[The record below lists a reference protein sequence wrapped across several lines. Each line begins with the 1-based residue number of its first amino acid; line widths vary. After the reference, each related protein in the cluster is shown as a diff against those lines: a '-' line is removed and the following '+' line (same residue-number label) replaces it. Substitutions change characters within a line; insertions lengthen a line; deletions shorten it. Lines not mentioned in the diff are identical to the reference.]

1 MTVESILLKAQND
14 ALRSCFAALL
24 DHVFGEGSPNVWL
37 AKYHMWDVERKSLPS
52 LTDELPENIGTPI
65 ARRRFQLQTLLDI
78 AWLEGGLEEALASTG
93 LFRRVGADQKRYA
106 AHVIDVAQ
114 GNMSEWGLVD
124 AIDRI
129 EGWNTPCIYDSF
141 GTPE

>member
-24 DHVFGEGSPNVWL
+24 DHVFGEDSPNVWL

-78 AWLEGGLEEALASTG
+78 AWLEGGLEEAEG
-93 LFRRVGADQKRYA
+93 LVGSPRRVGAGQRKYA
-106 AHVIDVAQ
+106 AQVIDVAQ
-114 GNMSEWGLVD
+114 GDMSEWGLVD

-129 EGWNTPCIYDSF
+129 EGWTHSSIYDLLRD
-141 GTPE
+141 ED